1 MDLQIVYLL
10 NHFQLFLRLRR
21 IKDFSEKSKI
31 ELRTA
36 FTKYLEESFKKH
48 SMIKTILYK
57 NQPKYLYDFFECND
71 LKLDGDIIDCSN
83 VNNILAIS
91 NFNLIVGNGGMGKST
106 LMKHFSL
113 IHYKCVN

>member
-1 MDLQIVYLL
+1 
-10 NHFQLFLRLRR
+10 
-21 IKDFSEKSKI
+21 
-31 ELRTA
+31 
-36 FTKYLEESFKKH
+36 
-48 SMIKTILYK
+48 MI
-57 NQPKYLYDFFECND
+57 FECND

-113 IHYKCVN
+113 IHYKRVN